1 MPRVPYSWSV
11 GGPLHADR
19 HPSGT
24 GPPEAA
30 AGAVPEPRT
39 LRTRLE
45 ALWHAVVG
53 ATGLVVGLLPHVL
66 HHVGLLAGTAL
77 VAGSGGTALFG
88 ALGFAASIPM
98 LVRLYRRFGSWVAPV
113 LGLLVFTAMF
123 SLSAFVIGPAISGS
137 GDSGPGGGGNPG
149 PEPTV
154 NQEPTVNHTEHT
166 GH

>member
-1 MPRVPYSWSV
+1 M
-11 GGPLHADR
+11 
-19 HPSGT
+19 
-24 GPPEAA
+24 
-30 AGAVPEPRT
+30 
-39 LRTRLE
+39 
-45 ALWHAVVG
+45 
-53 ATGLVVGLLPHVL
+53 
-66 HHVGLLAGTAL
+66 
-77 VAGSGGTALFG
+77 FG

-98 LVRLYRRFGSWVAPV
+98 LVRLYRKFGSWVAPA

-137 GDSGPGGGGNPG
+137 GNSGSGGGGNPG